1 MTSLT
6 LGPTIKFKTL
16 SPQKREDEYYSM
28 KNRPKTGTGSDQK
41 SGMKSKCRSDPDNVE
56 GLARGSEHKLQKRQ
70 LASRPTLPL
79 LATAQSHR
87 SLLFSPCTLGRVEK
101 MKNWNFQMG

>member
-16 SPQKREDEYYSM
+16 SPQKRENEYHSM

-41 SGMKSKCRSDPDNVE
+41 VEQNANVGQILIMWRGWPGAASTSSRSVSWQVDPPYPC
-56 GLARGSEHKLQKRQ
+56 LQLPNPIDHSFLVHAQ
-70 LASRPTLPL
+70 TITL
-79 LATAQSHR
+79 H
-87 SLLFSPCTLGRVEK
+87 
-101 MKNWNFQMG
+101 N